1 MSTTGGRQTAPVAV
15 VRSANGPYL
24 AMLAPWAVSLVV
36 LVALPLGAVA
46 LLSFCRWDLFG
57 SPVWVGLSNYRD
69 IFTNDDRFLQ
79 SVRVTLAYTALYVPT
94 EVVGGLAVG
103 LILHQI
109 AEGARP
115 QSVAV
120 GAVRAAVYLPTVLSG
135 VALSLVGMWLFQPG
149 SGLVNGVLAALGVT
163 GPRWLLDPGVA
174 LFTLYL
180 MSLWGLGRAA
190 FLVLAARQMVPTSVY
205 EAALID
211 GAGARAIFWRI
222 TLPELMPT
230 LAFNFVLGT
239 AATLQSFTGAYVAT
253 AGGPLDAT
261 LFIVLYIYEKAFR
274 ELQFGYAAAMSMIV
288 FAVSLGISVL
298 LARLMEERS

>member
-1 MSTTGGRQTAPVAV
+1 MRSGSNAP
-15 VRSANGPYL
+15 YI
-24 AMLAPWAVSLVV
+24 AMLLPWTTALLV
-36 LVALPLGAVA
+36 LVAFPLVAVA
-46 LLSFCRWDLFG
+46 ALSLCRWDLFG
-57 SPVWVGLSNYRD
+57 SPVFVGLANYRE
-69 IFTNDDRFLQ
+69 IFVGDDRFLQ
-79 SVRVTLAYTALYVPT
+79 AIRVTLLYTVMYVPT

-103 LILHQI
+103 LLLHHI
-109 AEGARP
+109 AEGARGRL
-115 QSVAV
+115 QGAAV

-149 SGLVNGVLAALGVT
+149 SGLVNGALASIGVT
-163 GPRWLLDPGVA
+163 GPRWLLDPRVA
-174 LFTLYL
+174 LFTLFL

-190 FLVLAARQMVPTSVY
+190 FLVLAGRQMIPTSVY

-211 GAGARAIFWRI
+211 GAGPVPTFLRI

-261 LFIVLYIYEKAFR
+261 LFIVLYIYEKGFH
-274 ELQFGYAAAMSMIV
+274 ELQFGYAAALSMIV
-288 FAVSLGISVL
+288 FGVSLAISVL
-298 LARLMEERS
+298 LARLMEERA